1 MSYLYTILAYRKPQV
16 PNSDLIRLKMSRSV
30 SGWMG
35 FGFVN
40 HNWESRRSNT
50 CQRPWF
56 PEPDLIITLTSVLG
70 PATPNCGGDAGCR
83 EFQVNQGG
91 WVSSTRPAFIVLV
104 EVEAYYHQSR
114 VAHVLTCPRLRPQHW
129 HMTCEP
135 QEENGSSGTFLMP
148 SAQNPP

>member
-1 MSYLYTILAYRKPQV
+1 MSYLYIILAYRKTQV
-16 PNSDLIRLKMSRSV
+16 PNSDIIRLKMSRSV

-40 HNWESRRSNT
+40 HNWESKRSNT

-83 EFQVNQGG
+83 EFQVNQGR
-91 WVSSTRPAFIVLV
+91 WVLSTRPAFIVLV
-104 EVEAYYHQSR
+104 KVEGLSTRILASVQ
-114 VAHVLTCPRLRPQHW
+114 
-129 HMTCEP
+129 
-135 QEENGSSGTFLMP
+135 GSSCPHMSP
-148 SAQNPP
+148 SEAPALTHDLWTPRRKWQFRNL